1 LPPSRIP
8 HRPLFLAAAA
18 CFLWACCL
26 QAALAAPPY
35 AGRPLADVLR
45 EFNERGLQLV
55 YSTDLVPPSLVVKRE
70 PDAGDGLAVLGQLLA
85 EHGLRAEQVADGV
98 YAIVRA
104 PAGAVAAAPPS
115 ATVPVASLESVVI
128 SASRYSLAAE
138 IPEVHTFLTQAQLDA
153 IPRLG
158 EDSLKAVQRLP
169 GAATNGLSGLAH
181 IRGGDQ
187 DEMLVLLD
195 GLALYEPFH
204 LRLLQSPVSLLDERI
219 VDGLDVYTGGYTA
232 EYGDRMSAIVDA
244 RSLRPQAERYHE
256 LGLSLFHAS
265 ALASHRFDEGRGQ
278 WLASV
283 RRSNLD
289 IVADAM
295 NSDLGEPQYLDG
307 FARVDYAF
315 SDSTRGSLHLLLA
328 SDNAKVSNSAGTEEA
343 DAEYRNAYLWATLEH
358 DWSARLKGRAVLS
371 YTDVSSE
378 RSGVVDEPGRRSGSV
393 DDERDYD
400 VLGLR
405 FDGSYATDRWLHR
418 FGIDLRSLS
427 ATYDY
432 AGHVR
437 FEPGYPF
444 PGSPGAQVD
453 RELAPSPSG
462 AHVAAYYTTRWQW
475 SDALVA
481 ELGLRWDHQ
490 TYADDSDS
498 QFAPRL
504 NLAWSLRE
512 GTRLLASWGR
522 FQQFQGIEQLQV
534 EDGVDSFQPTQY
546 ADHRVLGLEQR
557 LGAGFT
563 LRAEA
568 YRKDY
573 GRPKF
578 RFENLF
584 DPLSLAPEL
593 RWDRVRIAP
602 RSARAEGVEL
612 LLTRTADDPWSGWF
626 SYAWSRAMDRVDGRD
641 VRRGWDQS
649 HAVSAGAGWSDGP
662 WRATAAATWHT
673 GWPVTP
679 VGVVDTAAGPAVIVG
694 PRNAARYGY
703 FGSIDLRISR
713 EFAVSR
719 GSLTAFVEVTNA
731 LDRRNPCCT
740 DFDYEVAADGSV
752 VLEQEL
758 RHWLPLV
765 PSIGVLWKF

>member
-1 LPPSRIP
+1 VP
-8 HRPLFLAAAA
+8 
-18 CFLWACCL
+18 
-26 QAALAAPPY
+26 AALAAPPY
-35 AGRPLADVLR
+35 AGRPLAEVLQ
-45 EFNERGLQLV
+45 EFSGRGLQLV
-55 YSTDLVPPSLVVKRE
+55 YSTDLVPPSLRVSDE
-70 PDAGDGLAVLGQLLA
+70 PAAGDDLAVLQQLLA
-85 EHGLRAEQVADGV
+85 GHGLRAERVADGV
-98 YAIVRA
+98 YAVVRA
-104 PAGAVAAAPPS
+104 PAVADATLPGAPAAP
-115 ATVPVASLESVVI
+115 VAPLESVVI
-128 SASRYSLAAE
+128 SASRYSLAAD
-138 IPEVHTFLTQAQLDA
+138 IPEVHTFLTQQQLDA

-181 IRGGDQ
+181 IRGGEQ
-187 DEMLVLLD
+187 DEMLVMLD

-219 VDGLDVYTGGYTA
+219 VDGLDVYTGGFTA

-244 RSLRPQAERYHE
+244 RSVRPAADRYYE

-265 ALASHRFDEGRGQ
+265 ALAAHRFADGRGQ
-278 WLASV
+278 WLASF

-289 IVADAM
+289 LVADAM

-307 FARVDYAF
+307 FGRVDYAF
-315 SDSTRGSLHLLLA
+315 SDSTRGSLHILLA
-328 SDNAKVSNSAGTEEA
+328 SDNAKVENAAGTEEA
-343 DAEYRNAYLWATLEH
+343 KVEYRNAYLWAALEH

-371 YTDVSSE
+371 WTDVSSE
-378 RSGVVDEPGRRSGSV
+378 RSGVVDEPGLRSGMV

-405 FDGSYATDRWLHR
+405 LDGSYATDRWLHR
-418 FGIDLRSLS
+418 FGVDLRSLS

-432 AGHVR
+432 AGHAR

-444 PGSPGAQVD
+444 PGSPGARED

-462 AHVAAYYTTRWQW
+462 AHVAAYVTTRWRW

-504 NLAWSLRE
+504 NLAWSL
-512 GTRLLASWGR
+512 GDSTRLLASWGR
-522 FQQFQGIEQLQV
+522 FQQFQGIEELQV
-534 EDGVDSFQPTQY
+534 EDGVDRFQPAQR
-546 ADHRVLGLEQR
+546 ADHLVLGLEQG
-557 LGAGFT
+557 LGSGFT

-578 RFENLF
+578 RYENLF

-602 RSARAEGVEL
+602 VSALAEGVEL
-612 LLTRTADDPWSGWF
+612 LLTRSAEDPWSGWF
-626 SYAWSRAMDRVDGRD
+626 SYAWSRATDREAGRD
-641 VRRGWDQS
+641 TRRSWDQS
-649 HAVSAGAGWSDGP
+649 HAIGAGAGWSDGP
-662 WRATAAATWHT
+662 WHATVAGTWHT

-679 VGVVDTAAGPAVIVG
+679 VGVVDTPAGQAVILG
-694 PRNAARYGY
+694 PRNAARYAY
-703 FGSIDLRISR
+703 FGSIDLR
-713 EFAVSR
+713 VSR
-719 GSLTAFVEVTNA
+719 DFDLPRGTLNAFVEVSNA

-740 DFDYEVAADGSV
+740 DFDYEVADDGSM
-752 VLEQEL
+752 VLEEDL

>member
-1 LPPSRIP
+1 V
-8 HRPLFLAAAA
+8 AV
-18 CFLWACCL
+18 
-26 QAALAAPPY
+26 AAPPY
-35 AGRPLADVLR
+35 AGRPLQDVLQ
-45 EFNERGLQLV
+45 ELSGRGLQLV
-55 YSTDLVPPSLVVKRE
+55 YSTDLVSPSLVVQRE
-70 PDAGDGLAVLGQLLA
+70 PAAGSDLALLQELLA
-85 EHGLRAEQVADGV
+85 EQGLRAERVGEGV
-98 YAIVRA
+98 YAVVRV
-104 PAGAVAAAPPS
+104 PAAADAAAPGPP
-115 ATVPVASLESVVI
+115 ATPPASLESVVI

-138 IPEVHTFLTQAQLDA
+138 IPEVHTFLTQEQLDSM
-153 IPRLG
+153 PRLG

-181 IRGGDQ
+181 MRGGDQ
-187 DEMLVLLD
+187 DETLVMLD

-219 VDGLDVYTGGYTA
+219 VDGLDVYTGGFTA

-244 RSLRPQAERYHE
+244 RSVRPEAERYHE

-265 ALASHRFDEGRGQ
+265 ALAAHRFDDGRGQ

-289 IVADAM
+289 VVADAM

-307 FARVDYAF
+307 LARVDYAF

-358 DWSARLKGRAVLS
+358 DWSERLKGRAVLS
-371 YTDVSSE
+371 YTDVASE
-378 RSGVVDEPGRRSGSV
+378 RSGVVDEPGRRSGIV

-405 FDGSYATDRWLHR
+405 LDGRYDTTRWLHR
-418 FGIDLRSLS
+418 FGVDLRALS

-432 AGHVR
+432 VGHVN

-444 PGSPGAQVD
+444 PASGGGQID
-453 RELAPSPSG
+453 RELAPTPSG
-462 AHVAAYYTTRWQW
+462 VHVAAYFTTRWQW
-475 SDALVA
+475 TDALTA

-498 QFAPRL
+498 QFAPRF
-504 NLAWSLRE
+504 NVAWSLGE
-512 GTRLLASWGR
+512 TTRLLASWGR
-522 FQQFQGIEQLQV
+522 YQQFQGIEELQV
-534 EDGVDSFQPTQY
+534 EDGIDRFQPAQH
-546 ADHRVLGLEQR
+546 ADHLILGLEQR
-557 LGAGFT
+557 LGRGFT

-568 YRKDY
+568 YRKAY

-578 RFENLF
+578 RYESLF
-584 DPLSLAPEL
+584 DPLSLVPEL

-602 RSARAEGVEL
+602 QSARAEGIEL
-612 LLTRTADDPWSGWF
+612 LLTRSAEDPWSGWF
-626 SYAWSRAMDRVDGRD
+626 SYAWSRAVDREDDRET
-641 VRRGWDQS
+641 RRSWDQS
-649 HAVSAGAGWSDGP
+649 HAVSAGAGWSEGP
-662 WRATAAATWHT
+662 WRATVAATWHT

-679 VGVVDTAAGPAVIVG
+679 VSVVDTPAGQAVVLG
-694 PRNAARYGY
+694 ARNASRYGY
-703 FGSIDLRISR
+703 FGSIDLR
-713 EFAVSR
+713 VSR
-719 GSLTAFVEVTNA
+719 DFDVSLGTLTGFLEVTNA

-740 DFDYEVAADGSV
+740 DFDYEVAADGSL

-758 RHWLPLV
+758 RHWLPLI

>member
-1 LPPSRIP
+1 LPPPRHPRSPFSSI
-8 HRPLFLAAAA
+8 AAA
-18 CFLWACCL
+18 CLAWACWIP
-26 QAALAAPPY
+26 AALAAPPY
-35 AGRPLADVLR
+35 VGRPLGEVLR
-45 EFNERGLQLV
+45 EFPARGLQLL
-55 YSTDLVPPSLVVKRE
+55 YSTDLVPPSLRVHRE
-70 PDAGDGLAVLGQLLA
+70 PAGDGDLAVLQQLLA
-85 EHGLRAEQVADGV
+85 EHGLRAERVAEGV
-98 YAIVRA
+98 YAVVRA
-104 PAGAVAAAPPS
+104 PDAPAAAASTPP
-115 ATVPVASLESVVI
+115 ATPVASLESVVI

-138 IPEVHTFLTQAQLDA
+138 IPEVHAFLTQEQLDA

-169 GAATNGLSGLAH
+169 GAATNGLAGLAH
-181 IRGGDQ
+181 IRGGER
-187 DEMLVLLD
+187 DETLVMLD

-219 VDGLDVYTGGYTA
+219 VDGLDVYTGGFTA
-232 EYGDRMSAIVDA
+232 EYGDRMSAIIDA
-244 RSLRPQAERYHE
+244 RSVRPDADRYHE

-265 ALASHRFDEGRGQ
+265 ALAARRFDDGRGQ
-278 WLASV
+278 WLASF

-289 IVADAM
+289 VVADAM
-295 NSDLGEPQYLDG
+295 SSDLGEPQYLDG
-307 FARVDYAF
+307 FGRVDYAF

-328 SDNAKVSNSAGTEEA
+328 SDNARISNSAGTEEA

-358 DWSARLKGRAVLS
+358 DWSPRLKGRAVLS
-371 YTDVSSE
+371 WTDVSSE
-378 RSGVVDEPGRRSGSV
+378 RTGVVDEPGRRRGSV

-405 FDGSYATDRWLHR
+405 LDGSYSTERWLHR
-418 FGIDLRSLS
+418 FGVDLRSLS
-427 ATYDY
+427 ATYAY

-444 PGSPGAQVD
+444 PGSPAVQVD
-453 RELAPSPSG
+453 RELAPAPSG

-490 TYADDSDS
+490 TYAEDSDS

-504 NLAWSLRE
+504 NLAWSL
-512 GTRLLASWGR
+512 GDTTRLLASWGR
-522 FQQFQGIEQLQV
+522 YQQFQGIEELQV
-534 EDGVDSFQPTQY
+534 EDGIDRFQPAQHV
-546 ADHRVLGLEQR
+546 DQLILGLEQR
-557 LGAGFT
+557 LAAGFA

-573 GRPKF
+573 GQPKF

-593 RWDRVRIAP
+593 RWDRVQIAP
-602 RSARAEGVEL
+602 RSARAEGLEL
-612 LLTRTADDPWSGWF
+612 LLTRSADDPWSGWF
-626 SYAWSRAMDRVDGRD
+626 SYAWSRAVDREAGRD
-641 VRRGWDQS
+641 TRRSWDQS
-649 HAVSAGAGWSDGP
+649 HAVSAGGVWSEGP
-662 WRATAAATWHT
+662 WRATIAGTWHT

-679 VGVVDTAAGPAVIVG
+679 LAVRDTAIGPAVVIG
-694 PRNAARYGY
+694 RRNSARYGY
-703 FGSIDLRISR
+703 FASLDLRVSR
-713 EFAVSR
+713 DFDLRR
-719 GSLTAFVEVTNA
+719 GSLTAFAEISNV

-740 DFDYEVAADGSV
+740 DFEYEVADDGSLL
-752 VLEQEL
+752 LEPEL